1 MPWAGQMPAA
11 GLVAAPDLGGFTSAV
26 NGVSSQINLLND
38 AVTGTVGTVSNDIKA
53 INKKFHEISTT
64 LFEAVNDAESGVK
77 NAVTDASAV
86 DVDQITLGKLSACRN
101 EAAVSGDINT
111 GGVAGS
117 MALEYALDPED
128 DVSSDLDGSYKRQY
142 TYRAVLQHCVNTGAI
157 TASGLTWAASRPDGS
172 RPHHSL

>member
-1 MPWAGQMPAA
+1 M
-11 GLVAAPDLGGFTSAV
+11 
-26 NGVSSQINLLND
+26 
-38 AVTGTVGTVSNDIKA
+38 
-53 INKKFHEISTT
+53 
-64 LFEAVNDAESGVK
+64 K
-77 NAVTDASAV
+77 NTITDASAV

-157 TASGLTWAASRPDGS
+157 TGKRSYVGGICGRMDLGLITACENYGPAESTSGSYVGGVTGLTGASVRENVFM
-172 RPHHSL
+172 